1 LDRRAGFRV
10 VRVDDVEVE
19 VVGKAIAAKM
29 PNAFE
34 LRSKRV
40 LVVGLARTG
49 AATAQFCA
57 ARGAIVT
64 ATDARTENEIG
75 EALGPL
81 RAAGVNLELGGHREN
96 TFLEQDLIIPS
107 PGVPADA
114 PLLQAARAKGVTIWS
129 EIELA
134 DRFLDGRL
142 IGITGSNGKTT
153 TTSLIE
159 HILKDAGFPT
169 ILAGNIGT
177 PLISCVERTNDKTI
191 TVAELSSFQLELI
204 ETFRPN
210 ISVFLNLTPDH
221 LDRHHTL
228 EAYGAAKARIFENQ
242 TESDNAVLNADDP
255 ATTPYAPAKPHVYWF
270 SRKQR
275 VAQGAFVRENEILFR
290 HHGDEDAVMKLD
302 DIPLTGAHNVENVL
316 AAVATTRLAGATPA
330 AIAKGVRSF
339 MGVEHRLEF
348 VAEIGGVRYYND
360 SKATNV
366 DATLKALEA
375 FPGRILVILGG
386 KDKGSDYTVLQ
397 KPLREKAI
405 LGLLIGAAAEKI
417 EKQIAGSVAL
427 DRAGTMERAVEIA
440 SHAAQS
446 GDIVLLA
453 PACAS
458 FDQFQNYEHRGRV
471 FKELVHQLEREA
483 AGATSGRG

>member
-1 LDRRAGFRV
+1 MAN
-10 VRVDDVEVE
+10 
-19 VVGKAIAAKM
+19 
-29 PNAFE
+29 PFE
-34 LRSKRV
+34 LRGKRV

-49 AATAQFCA
+49 VATALFCA
-57 ARGAIVT
+57 ARGANVT
-64 ATDARTENEIG
+64 ATDARPENEIG
-75 EALGPL
+75 EAIAPL
-81 RAAGVNLELGGHREN
+81 RTAGAHLELGGHREN

-129 EIELA
+129 EVELA
-134 DRFLDGRL
+134 DRFLHGLL

-153 TTSLIE
+153 TTSLVE
-159 HILKDAGFPT
+159 HILKNAGFST

-177 PLISCVERTNDKTI
+177 PLIARVEQTSDDTI
-191 TVAELSSFQLELI
+191 SVVELSSFQLELI

-228 EAYGAAKARIFENQ
+228 EAYGRAKARIFENQ
-242 TESDNAVLNADDP
+242 TEADSAILNADDP
-255 ATTPYAPAKPHVYWF
+255 ATTTLAPAKPHMYWF

-275 VAQGAFVRENEILFR
+275 VAQGAFVRGNEIVFR
-290 HHGDEDAVMKLD
+290 YDGQEVAVLNLKE
-302 DIPLTGAHNVENVL
+302 IPLPGAHNVENVL
-316 AAVATTRLAGATPA
+316 AAIAATRLAGVEPA
-330 AIAKGVRSF
+330 GIAKGVRSF
-339 MGVEHRLEF
+339 PGVEHRLEF

-366 DATLKALEA
+366 DATLKALDA
-375 FPGRILVILGG
+375 FPGRILIILGG

-405 LGLLIGAAAEKI
+405 LALLIGAAAEKI
-417 EKQIAGSVAL
+417 ENQITGSVAIE
-427 DRAGTMERAVEIA
+427 RAVTIDRAVEIA
-440 SHAAQS
+440 SHAARP
-446 GDIVLLA
+446 GDVVLLA

-458 FDQFQNYEHRGRV
+458 FDQFQNYEHRGRF
-471 FKELVHQLEREA
+471 FKELVHQLERQA
-483 AGATSGRG
+483 ASTTSGRG

>member
-1 LDRRAGFRV
+1 MAN
-10 VRVDDVEVE
+10 
-19 VVGKAIAAKM
+19 
-29 PNAFE
+29 PFE
-34 LRSKRV
+34 LRGKRV

-49 AATAQFCA
+49 VATALFCA
-57 ARGAIVT
+57 ARGANVA
-64 ATDARTENEIG
+64 ATDARLESEIG
-75 EALGPL
+75 EALAPL
-81 RAAGVNLELGGHREN
+81 REAGVHLELGGHGEK
-96 TFLEQDLIIPS
+96 TFLAQDVIVPS

-114 PLLQAARAKGVTIWS
+114 PLLQAARAKGITIWS

-134 DRFLDGRL
+134 DRFLKGRL

-153 TTSLIE
+153 TTSLIA
-159 HILKDAGFPT
+159 HILKSAGMPT

-177 PLISCVERTNDKTI
+177 PLISRVEHTNDATI

-204 ETFRPN
+204 ETFRPD

-228 EAYGAAKARIFENQ
+228 EAYGTAKARIFENQ
-242 TESDNAVLNADDP
+242 TEADSAVLNADDP
-255 ATTPYAPAKPHVYWF
+255 ATTKYAPAKPQVFWF

-275 VAQGAFVRENEILFR
+275 VAQGAFVRENEIVFR
-290 HHGDEDAVMKLD
+290 RDGEEETILKLQ
-302 DIPLTGAHNVENVL
+302 DIPLAGAHNVENVL
-316 AAVATTRLAGATPA
+316 AAVAATYLAGTDSSS
-330 AIAKGVRSF
+330 IAKGVRSF
-339 MGVEHRLEF
+339 SGVEHRLEF

-375 FPGRILVILGG
+375 FPGRILVVLGG

-405 LGLLIGAAAEKI
+405 LALLIGAAAEKI
-417 EKQIAGSVAL
+417 EKQITGSIAIE
-427 DRAGTMERAVEIA
+427 RAGTIERAVEIA
-440 SHAAQS
+440 SHAARP
-446 GDIVLLA
+446 GDVVLLA

-458 FDQFQNYEHRGRV
+458 FDQFENYEHRGRI
-471 FKELVHQLEREA
+471 FKDLVHQLERQA
-483 AGATSGRG
+483 ASTSPGRR